1 MITIEF
7 RHPEV
12 LKNQS
17 TFLTEQGNSGD
28 TTLKV
33 ADITGFT
40 TDQLLLVGN
49 YGSEKTEIVKTHAAT
64 APTGNVIT
72 LAAGLKYSHIGKT
85 RITVMD
91 YDKIRIYRADSQNG
105 TYEEIALLDIA
116 VDEETTVYKDEWG
129 DLDKWYKIRY
139 ENSISGEVSTFSSS
153 LSAVGYEENSV
164 VILLDKGQKMFSK
177 YSERLIDRDT
187 WLQWLNEGYRIMIN
201 RIKDLG
207 FDWGVKKGT
216 PISLIKGVEEYPLPS
231 DFLAQ
236 RRIWIRYDSGQY
248 RLAEKIDFSGYDPNY
263 SYSGSS
269 PRYFFRG
276 NKIVVVPTP
285 QAMAG
290 DILIFYYYLPTPLV
304 YDSDTIDENY
314 IQKSNAF
321 ILVNYMLQKSLEMDK
336 RFEEAAYFG
345 QIFENQIDLMIKE
358 MEKRYPEQ
366 PESLGEWGEGLDSS
380 YPYF

>member
-7 RHPEV
+7 RHPEI

-17 TFLTEQGNSGD
+17 TFLTEQANSGD

-40 TDQLLLVGN
+40 TNQLLLIGN
-49 YGSEKTEIVKTHAAT
+49 FGSEKTEIAKTSASV
-64 APTGNVIT
+64 APSGNIIT
-72 LAAGLKYSHIGKT
+72 LASGLKYSHIGKA
-85 RITVMD
+85 RVTVMD
-91 YDKIRIYRADSQNG
+91 YDKIRIYRANSEFG
-105 TYEEIALLDIA
+105 TYNEIDLIDIA
-116 VDEETTVYKDEWG
+116 VDEETTVYKDESG

-139 ENSISGEVSTFSSS
+139 ENSITGEVSSFSAQ
-153 LSAVGYEENSV
+153 LSAVGYDENSV
-164 VILLDKGQKMFSK
+164 VILLNKAQKMFSK
-177 YSERLIDRDT
+177 YSEQLIDRDT

-216 PISLIKGVEEYPLPS
+216 PIPLEAGKEEYNLPS
-231 DFLAQ
+231 DFLSQ
-236 RRIWIRYDSGQY
+236 RRIWIRYDNGQY
-248 RLAEKIDFSGYDPNY
+248 KLANKIDFSSYDPNY
-263 SYSGSS
+263 NYSQSS
-269 PRYFFRG
+269 PSYYFRG

-285 QAMAG
+285 QANSG
-290 DILIFYYYLPTPLV
+290 DILIYYYYLPPQFV
-304 YDSDTIDENY
+304 YDKDVVDENY

-345 QIFENQIDLMIKE
+345 QIFENQVDLMLKE

-366 PESLGEWGEGLDSS
+366 PEVLGEWGGELDSS
-380 YPYF
+380 YPYA